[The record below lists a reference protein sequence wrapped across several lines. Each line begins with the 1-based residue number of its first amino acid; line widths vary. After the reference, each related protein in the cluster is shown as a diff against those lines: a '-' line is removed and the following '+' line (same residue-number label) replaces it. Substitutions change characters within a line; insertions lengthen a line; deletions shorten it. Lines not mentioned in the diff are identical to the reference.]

1 MSLKSTVSRHLQG
14 KKVLTFFILSSII
27 YFVMQIFTIPKLNEF
42 SNGLQVFDMKPNG
55 YSFSYAKELL
65 GNLGKSGR
73 SFYLYRQLPLDL
85 IYPGLFALSN
95 TLILSLFLKKIQ
107 KFDQWF
113 LLVLFPILGGVFDYF
128 ENFGIIYM
136 LKSYPNLSEIGV
148 KIISIFTVTKSL
160 FTSLYFV
167 ILLSV
172 LGVLIYKKLK

>member
-1 MSLKSTVSRHLQG
+1 MSLKSTVSNHLQG
-14 KKVLTFFILSSII
+14 KKVLTFFVLSSII
-27 YFVMQIFTIPKLNEF
+27 YFVMQLFTIPKLNEF

-55 YSFSYAKELL
+55 YSFTYAKELL
-65 GNLGKSGR
+65 GNLGKKGR
-73 SFYLYRQLPLDL
+73 DFYLFRQLPLDL
-85 IYPGLFALSN
+85 VYPGLFAFSN
-95 TLILSLFLKKIQ
+95 VLILSFFLNKIQ
-107 KFDQWF
+107 KFEKWY
-113 LLVLFPILGGVFDYF
+113 LLILFPILGGIFDYL

-148 KIISIFTVTKSL
+148 KIISIFTAIKSL

>member
-1 MSLKSTVSRHLQG
+1 MSLKSKVSNHLQG
-14 KKVLTFFILSSII
+14 KKVLTFFVLSSII
-27 YFVMQIFTIPKLNEF
+27 YFVMQLFTIPKLNEF

-65 GNLGKSGR
+65 GNLGKTGR
-73 SFYLYRQLPLDL
+73 AFYLFRQLPLDL

-95 TLILSLFLKKIQ
+95 TLILSYFLKKIQ
-107 KFDQWF
+107 KFDTFF
-113 LLVLFPILGGVFDYF
+113 LLVLFPIFGGIFDYL

-136 LKSYPNLSEIGV
+136 LKVYPDLSENLV
-148 KIISIFTVTKSL
+148 KIISIFTVTKSV

-172 LGVLIYKKLK
+172 LGILFFKKLK